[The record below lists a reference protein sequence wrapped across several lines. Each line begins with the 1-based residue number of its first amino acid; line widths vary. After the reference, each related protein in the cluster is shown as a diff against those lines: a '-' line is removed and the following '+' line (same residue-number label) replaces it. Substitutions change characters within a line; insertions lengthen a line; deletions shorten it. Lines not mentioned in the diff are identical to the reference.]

1 MFFAKKGA
9 IFVKFRF
16 DFSCHNRKDM
26 LTLLLIISFGFLFQ
40 LDDNKKYL
48 KINIDD
54 IESIAVFSKKEVIDI
69 NKYLEQLNTYKHVF
83 KIEKNRYIWSYS
95 EKQS

>member
-40 LDDNKKYL
+40 LENHSDTTFLLSEEISMAQLWGGRFTKETDVRTFSRNIFNDIYI
-48 KINIDD
+48 IN
-54 IESIAVFSKKEVIDI
+54 
-69 NKYLEQLNTYKHVF
+69 
-83 KIEKNRYIWSYS
+83 
-95 EKQS
+95 